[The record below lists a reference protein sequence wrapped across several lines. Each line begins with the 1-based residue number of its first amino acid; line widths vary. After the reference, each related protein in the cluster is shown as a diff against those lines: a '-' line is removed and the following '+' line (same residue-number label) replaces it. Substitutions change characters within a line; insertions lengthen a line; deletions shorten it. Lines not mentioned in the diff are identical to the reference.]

1 MHRLLSGL
9 RPLGLGF
16 LGVVL
21 ALLLWHAWTDHVAF
35 HQIVAFVNQHA
46 ATIQQLA
53 PAAPAK

>member
-1 MHRLLSGL
+1 
-9 RPLGLGF
+9 
-16 LGVVL
+16 VVL

>member
-1 MHRLLSGL
+1 MQRFVAGL

-16 LGVVL
+16 LGVFL

-53 PAAPAK
+53 PAPPAK